1 MVDWNK
7 DGKVACNVTDMSKE
21 ERDLLTRRKKG
32 KKKAEKDAEELIG
45 KLPSWEVPFG
55 LPPVSVAGESNQKM
69 IPPNVSTRTFDSTRS
84 PHVSTR
90 TFDST
95 RSPRV
100 STRTRIDST
109 RSPLVSTRTFDSTR
123 SSAPDSTRS
132 PHVPTRT
139 PDSDNSLAPNP
150 RYWPEDILDRI
161 REVIST
167 PCEEPKQPKFCFEL
181 TAEAAEKNFC
191 VLKSYNL
198 DLEAALADHRS
209 TLLGYCSEF
218 RPVSQLEPIFS
229 LHPNWPHWKRIL
241 QNGSDWPLAE
251 LDNESRAMDLDEAL
265 AFGNHKGANQ
275 KPELLRDLIQKDIK
289 HGYGLVIPLK
299 KIKRFPEAILAP
311 MNIAK
316 QNTID
321 ECGHI
326 IGKDRLTH
334 DQSWKWTVGASVNS
348 RVDKETLIP
357 CRFGHALRR
366 IVNWAV
372 AARHKFPG
380 RRILATKVDCKSAY
394 RRCHLSAKTAIQT
407 CTQLPAE
414 DLAIIALRLTFGG
427 APCPYEWGAT
437 SETICDLAIHILQHV
452 DWNPLNLHA
461 PNQHLLPAAE
471 TLDDNISF
479 GEGKE
484 LIIDVPVDPKGVVDV
499 YIDDT
504 LGLTVEEEGSDNIM
518 RLERAILL
526 AIYVASR
533 PKDANEPI
541 PREEMAALNKLIAEA
556 GLEEEKTILGWFF
569 NFRKLL
575 ISLPENKYTA
585 WSDGI
590 KEMMEEGKAKCSDL
604 ETLVGRLTHL
614 SMVIPGVNHFLSR
627 LRDLHI
633 RSKNRRSIKIS
644 DVCMADLDLMLFF
657 LGKAKLGIDMNLLSY
672 RRPTHIYR
680 SDSCPAGLGGYS
692 CEGWAWRYYLPEH
705 LKSRASNN
713 LLEHIGSIITPWV
726 DIINNRLVEGDC
738 ALSMTDSSTSEGWNK
753 KTNFSE
759 MIDDPIQATIR
770 IEVCRGHA
778 MRMLERGI
786 RDYSQWFPGVEN
798 DVSDALSLETTTA
811 QTKSLLTFFANLS
824 LLSFQSVS
832 K

>member
-1 MVDWNK
+1 M
-7 DGKVACNVTDMSKE
+7 
-21 ERDLLTRRKKG
+21 
-32 KKKAEKDAEELIG
+32 
-45 KLPSWEVPFG
+45 
-55 LPPVSVAGESNQKM
+55 
-69 IPPNVSTRTFDSTRS
+69 
-84 PHVSTR
+84 
-90 TFDST
+90 
-95 RSPRV
+95 
-100 STRTRIDST
+100 
-109 RSPLVSTRTFDSTR
+109 
-123 SSAPDSTRS
+123 
-132 PHVPTRT
+132 
-139 PDSDNSLAPNP
+139 
-150 RYWPEDILDRI
+150 
-161 REVIST
+161 
-167 PCEEPKQPKFCFEL
+167 
-181 TAEAAEKNFC
+181 
-191 VLKSYNL
+191 
-198 DLEAALADHRS
+198 
-209 TLLGYCSEF
+209 
-218 RPVSQLEPIFS
+218 
-229 LHPNWPHWKRIL
+229 
-241 QNGSDWPLAE
+241 
-251 LDNESRAMDLDEAL
+251 
-265 AFGNHKGANQ
+265 
-275 KPELLRDLIQKDIK
+275 
-289 HGYGLVIPLK
+289 
-299 KIKRFPEAILAP
+299 
-311 MNIAK
+311 
-316 QNTID
+316 
-321 ECGHI
+321 
-326 IGKDRLTH
+326 
-334 DQSWKWTVGASVNS
+334 
-348 RVDKETLIP
+348 
-357 CRFGHALRR
+357 
-366 IVNWAV
+366 
-372 AARHKFPG
+372 
-380 RRILATKVDCKSAY
+380 
-394 RRCHLSAKTAIQT
+394 
-407 CTQLPAE
+407 
-414 DLAIIALRLTFGG
+414 
-427 APCPYEWGAT
+427 
-437 SETICDLAIHILQHV
+437 HILQHV

-556 GLEEEKTILGWFF
+556 GLEEENTILGWLF

-786 RDYSQWFPGVEN
+786 RDYSQWFPGDEN
-798 DVSDALSLETTTA
+798 DVSDALSRDNDRSDEELTNILRKFVPSQLPERFEIVQLPNEIVCWLTSLLLKLPVKTQLQEKHTTTKIGRGEDGLNILIPLESRTTSTSIPSPKDNASECAERLPWLSVKEGFQDHLMVPWLKAQSKVPWDMWHRPSETTTT
-811 QTKSLLTFFANLS
+811 QIQPMTKTINLAAFYQGNTAHS
-824 LLSFQSVS
+824 ETRTPHQSN
-832 K
+832 KRHCP